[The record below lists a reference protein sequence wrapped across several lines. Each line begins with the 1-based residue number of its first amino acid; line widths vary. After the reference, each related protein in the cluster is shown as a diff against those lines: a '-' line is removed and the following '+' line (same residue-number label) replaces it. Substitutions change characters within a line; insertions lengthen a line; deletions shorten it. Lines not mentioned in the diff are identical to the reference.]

1 MLRQTL
7 LATGLAVLGCATAAH
22 ADTITDADG
31 STYTLT
37 YTMPS
42 AGVYNVTLKVD
53 TTNYDDGHA
62 TLPNY
67 LQSVALNLDDGKNV
81 TASLISTS
89 DPSAFSDFQSADKGS
104 TNSGCAASGKGFFC
118 IDDPDAPFGAQAGF
132 PGGIYTFVFQVTSPV
147 DLGAGMDTIEANYN
161 FTANNGVSKNGE
173 LVDQSITLSPAAAAP
188 EPSSL
193 MLLGTGVLGAA
204 GALRRGLKA

>member
-1 MLRQTL
+1 MLKQTL
-7 LATGLAVLGCATAAH
+7 LLTGLAVLCIAPAAH
-22 ADTITDADG
+22 ADTVTDADG

-42 AGVYNVTLKVD
+42 AGTYNITLVVD
-53 TTNYDDGHA
+53 TINYDDGHT

-67 LQSVALNLDDGKNV
+67 LQSVALGLDDGKNV
-81 TASLISTS
+81 TVSLISTS
-89 DPSAFSDFQSADKGS
+89 DPSAFSDFQDSDKGS
-104 TNSGCAASGKGFFC
+104 TNSGCASSGKGFFC

-132 PGGIYTFVFQVTSPV
+132 SGGIYTFVFQVTSPV

-161 FTANNGVSKNGE
+161 YTANNGTSKNGE
-173 LVDQSITLSPAAAAP
+173 LVDQSITLTPAAATP

-193 MLLGTGVLGAA
+193 MLLGTGLLGAA
-204 GALRRGLKA
+204 GALRRRLKA